1 MIMSSTFVCSH
12 NNLGEGLARG
22 DQSTA
27 PGNTSNLYEIVLF
40 ALSCQDMTNP
50 KELDALCPGESKRQR
65 EAMRRKL
72 ASGGGTHTHTSAL
85 YVSLGFTWVY
95 IYIYIFI

>member
-72 ASGGGTHTHTSAL
+72 ASGGGTHTHI
-85 YVSLGFTWVY
+85 GIICFIG
-95 IYIYIFI
+95 IYMGLHIYTYIFI

>member
-1 MIMSSTFVCSH
+1 MSSTFVCSH

-72 ASGGGTHTHTSAL
+72 ASGGGTHTHTHRHYMFHWDL
-85 YVSLGFTWVY
+85 HGFTY
-95 IYIYIFI
+95 IYIYYI